1 MIENGIEIK
10 EIGMMIE
17 IRGSM
22 IKESGVV
29 VDFEIMMMIMI
40 RVIILRSYD

>member
-10 EIGMMIE
+10 VIGMVIE

>member
-10 EIGMMIE
+10 VIGMMIE